1 MKIKKYMLI
10 DLTLLIVIGVIV
22 EAVGMVAFNTMINA
36 TLMTTACSLLIM
48 FISITRWNWKGLI
61 VAPFL
66 VLATWIGGRFFNPH
80 QEYKDA
86 YGVAMFISS
95 LVSLLSLSINLL
107 WFKYKNYKETFKSI
121 RYTLLLCFI
130 DILISQ
136 LSLSLV
142 FMIFTKQFNFL
153 AFMAWNL
160 FSFVILIVGVMCIR
174 GQTVLVD
181 VEKDMIEKSQEI
193 KDTDFRISDDL
204 EEEKGDLKDGE
215 NC

>member
-66 VLATWIGGRFFNPH
+66 VLATWIGGRFLNPH